1 MKQGGKGRR
10 VGLDP
15 LLDSLEAIKTGKAR
29 GSARRRRAQPRA
41 RTDPAA
47 RPSAGSPRRQCV
59 LVNLRLDCAETR
71 LLGVSKHVCEVQI
84 LLEEFSSLL
93 EVPRARAPPAKRVPF
108 RALESSALRRLLPGA
123 AA

>member
-10 VGLDP
+10 VGVDP

-41 RTDPAA
+41 RSDPAA
-47 RPSAGSPRRQCV
+47 RSAAGLPRRQCV

-93 EVPRARAPPAKRVPF
+93 EVPRARAPPARRVPF
-108 RALESSALRRLLPGA
+108 RSLESSALRRLLPGA